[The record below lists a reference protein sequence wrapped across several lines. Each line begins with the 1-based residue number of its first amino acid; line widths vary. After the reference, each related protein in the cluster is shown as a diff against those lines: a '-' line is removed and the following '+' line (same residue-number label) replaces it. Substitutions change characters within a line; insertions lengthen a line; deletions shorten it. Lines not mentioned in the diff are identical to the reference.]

1 MKPKQYL
8 LVGFPYSGKT
18 TLAKEL
24 EKRLGFAHINIDQL
38 KFDEGYT
45 EVGDDNVPDEAWEK
59 IFNKADSLIVTYLN
73 EGKNLA
79 NEYAWIT
86 KEWRDRARNVA
97 KKAGFET
104 RVIYIQVDPEEIK
117 RRWLE
122 NSKTKARFHWP
133 EEEFKSYL
141 RDFEEPTEDE
151 NIIVYDQ
158 SLPVEEWIKQ
168 EFKDL

>member
-1 MKPKQYL
+1 MPKRVIRKPPRHAADALMAVFGLYPVKRRRKRK
-8 LVGFPYSGKT
+8 S
-18 TLAKEL
+18 ASEL
-24 EKRLGFAHINIDQL
+24 
-38 KFDEGYT
+38 
-45 EVGDDNVPDEAWEK
+45 DDDVPDEAWEK
-59 IFNKADSLIVTYLN
+59 IFNKADNLIVSILS

-86 KEWRDRARNVA
+86 REWRDRARKVA
-97 KKAGFET
+97 HDAGFET
-104 RVIYIQVDPEEIK
+104 RVIYIKVEPEEIK

-151 NIIVYDQ
+151 SIIVYNQ
-158 SLPVEEWIKQ
+158 SMPVDEMIKQ
-168 EFKDL
+168 I